1 MGKIKRAILP
11 NQVMIPYWEQG
22 NPMGVTLILLH
33 GLADSRHAF
42 ELLLPCLPPSIHAI
56 APDQRGHGDAG
67 KPEFGYRTKDF
78 TADLVMFMDALLIER
93 AVILGASSG
102 GFAARSF
109 VLDYPERSLGL
120 VLLGAPA
127 ALNDNPAVK
136 ESWDTTIS
144 KLKDPVDPAFVRNF
158 TTNLVSKAVPH
169 EFLEKMIRESLKAP
183 AHVWIET
190 VAGML
195 GEQFPGE
202 LAKINVPALII
213 WGEQDS
219 LLQRAG
225 QEELA
230 KTIPGSSLAVVPG
243 SGHMLY
249 WERPELVASHVV
261 NFIKEIVKG
270 QGWQA

>member
-33 GLADSRHAF
+33 GVADSRHTF
-42 ELLLPCLPPSIHAI
+42 ELLLRCLPHSIQAI
-56 APDQRGHGDAG
+56 AMDQRGHGDAS

-78 TADLVMFMDALLIER
+78 AADLVMFMDALHIER

-109 VLDYPERSLGL
+109 ALDYHERALGL

-127 ALNDNPAVK
+127 ALGDNPEVL

-144 KLKDPVDPAFVRNF
+144 KLTDPVDPEFVRSF
-158 TTNLVSKAVPH
+158 TTNLVSQAVPY
-169 EFLEKMIRESLKAP
+169 EFLEKMIRESLKVP

-190 VAGML
+190 VAGIL
-195 GEQFPGE
+195 EEQFPGE

-219 LLQRAG
+219 LLHRSG

-230 KTIPGSSLAVVPG
+230 KIIPGSRLAVVPD

-249 WERPELVASHVV
+249 WERPEAVASHVV
-261 NFIKEIVKG
+261 NFIKEIGG
-270 QGWQA
+270 QA